1 MTPRRV
7 ALGVFVLC
15 LGLNFGVPPPAR
27 AQSSSPLSVLV
38 TEVLALF
45 PKVDGD
51 VIEVRGS
58 EVTVALGKR
67 EGVQPGIELALYRP
81 GRELRHPKTREVLGH
96 TEQALGRMRITQAF
110 EAYSVGTLFGGR
122 GVVAGDRAR
131 ISAGPIPLTLVSLV
145 DRVSRSLAETATQE
159 LFDALNKSGRFRV
172 TWGDQVTA
180 LLSQERVR
188 PDDFLAGER
197 VPEIAGRLKIDY
209 LLALRFRVVDKKPF
223 VDVRLFTPSQRD
235 PLLTTAL
242 FVPSSLKPAPQQA
255 GFSAGGEQRGR
266 KTVKERSLLAR
277 LLGGETEP
285 LAYSSAEGTIP
296 LRELARFPFAV
307 RGFDVAVAPSDGV
320 ARLAVSDGDKIY
332 LYRIAEEKLEPEWTY
347 PVRAFGTI
355 FSIQLADLDG
365 DGVLEVIVGRHH
377 YAATHTVG
385 MVGFILGTRSGRPH
399 VLVDDVDAILL
410 AVDETGAGVKRAL
423 WSQRYDR
430 ATFFTPGKFTRVQL
444 KDGKLVPAGVPRVPD
459 DLRAMAATFARASG
473 KTGPRVLA
481 YIDSFRRLKVAV
493 ESEELWRSSTLV
505 GGGGV
510 KLEAVVPESA
520 DRRSAFFFIEPM
532 PLAVDLDNDGV
543 EEIIVPQNLPQP
555 GLLAVVYRGPT
566 GFRIQSINSGFE
578 GTILGIGAIPGER
591 PTLVAAVAH
600 YKDALQR
607 SGETQIIVTVP
618 TD

>member
-1 MTPRRV
+1 MQLRSWQ
-7 ALGVFVLC
+7 GVLAVLVLC
-15 LGLNFGVPPPAR
+15 LPSVSS
-27 AQSSSPLSVLV
+27 AQTGSTLSALA
-38 TEVLALF
+38 TEVVSLF

-51 VIEVRGS
+51 VIEVRGG

-67 EGVQPGIELALYRP
+67 EGVQPGIELSLYRP
-81 GRELRHPKTREVLGH
+81 GRELRHPKTGEVLGR
-96 TEQALGRMRITQAF
+96 TEQSLGRMRITQTF
-110 EAYSVGTLFGGR
+110 EAYSIGTLAAGR
-122 GVVAGDRAR
+122 VVPGDRAR
-131 ISAGPIPLTLVSLV
+131 ISAGPIAVTLVSLV
-145 DRVSRSLAETATQE
+145 DKVSRSLAETAAQE
-159 LFDALNKSGRFRV
+159 LFEALNKSGRFRV

-180 LLSQERVR
+180 MLAQERVR
-188 PDDFLAGER
+188 PDDFLGGER
-197 VPEIAGRLKIDY
+197 VPEIAAKLKLDY
-209 LLALRFRVVDKKPF
+209 LLVLRFRMVEKKPF
-223 VDVRLFTPSQRD
+223 MDVRLFTASQRD
-235 PLLTTAL
+235 ALLATAQ
-242 FVPSSLKPAPQQA
+242 FIPASLRPPDQK
-255 GFSAGGEQRGR
+255 GFSAGGPDRGR
-266 KTVKERSLLAR
+266 KVVKERSLLAR
-277 LLGGETEP
+277 LLSGDSEP
-285 LAYSSAEGTIP
+285 LTYSSGEGAIP
-296 LRELARFPFAV
+296 LKELARFPFVA
-307 RGFDVAVAPSDGV
+307 RGFDVAVAPSDGM
-320 ARLAVSDGDKIY
+320 ARLAVTDGDKIY

-377 YAATHTVG
+377 YAATHSVG
-385 MVGFILGTRSGRPH
+385 MVSFILGTRNGRPQ

-410 AVDETGAGVKRAL
+410 AVDETGAGVKRVL
-423 WSQRYDR
+423 WAQPYNRE
-430 ATFFTPGKFTRVQL
+430 TFFTPGKVSRVQI
-444 KDGKLVPAGVPRVPD
+444 KDGKLVPGGGPRVPD
-459 DLRAMAATFARASG
+459 DLRAMAATFASSSG

-481 YIDSFRRLKVAV
+481 YIDSFRRLKIAV
-493 ESEELWRSSTLV
+493 DSEELWRSTTLV
-505 GGGGV
+505 GGGGT
-510 KLEAVVPESA
+510 KLEAVVPQSA
-520 DRRSAFFFIEPM
+520 DRRSAFFFMEPM